1 MADLTTGERK
11 LWLAVLLRAVEDAT
25 ITSAQERVQEMIER
39 KAVHSTTKRS
49 RMRVTRGRAAKRRVY
64 KGQARAW
71 LLKGVNRH
79 EIAERAGYDA
89 TAFDRL
95 VKRLADNDWQPIGI
109 DLGLRI
115 DKLRVEDRRLAGLV
129 P

>member
-1 MADLTTGERK
+1 MDDLTTGERR

-49 RMRVTRGRAAKRRVY
+49 RERQVY